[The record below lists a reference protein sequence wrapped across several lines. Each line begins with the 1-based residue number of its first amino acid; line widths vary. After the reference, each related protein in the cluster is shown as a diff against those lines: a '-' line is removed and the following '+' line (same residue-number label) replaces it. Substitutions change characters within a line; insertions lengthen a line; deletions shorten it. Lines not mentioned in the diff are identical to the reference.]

1 MWTLSLMSFSA
12 FLFCLPVRKATRV
25 RWPIFITTEW
35 DRWREMVRHDCETSL
50 FLTCIHKRAK
60 QRTLCPLLGKIALA
74 VWEVGV
80 SSAGMHSECLE
91 SKQRI
96 AFCFGEEPSGSFPSA
111 YAQLCKCSLQL
122 DECCHVLSSIVCFGS
137 NMLSGKKKKEKFC
150 SLLKCM
156 VSEEINLSVIP
167 EFWMTLEDPWA
178 GKSQGILEI

>member
-1 MWTLSLMSFSA
+1 MSFSA

-25 RWPIFITTEW
+25 RWPIFDTTER
-35 DRWREMVRHDCETSL
+35 DRQRERVRHDCETSL
-50 FLTCIHKRAK
+50 FLTRIHKRAK

-74 VWEVGV
+74 VREVGV

-96 AFCFGEEPSGSFPSA
+96 AFCYGGEPSGSFPSA
-111 YAQLCKCSLQL
+111 YAQLYKCSLQL

-137 NMLSGKKKKEKFC
+137 YMLSGKKKRKKKFC

-156 VSEEINLSVIP
+156 VSGEINLSVIP
-167 EFWMTLEDPWA
+167 EF
-178 GKSQGILEI
+178 